1 MAKSLNVGIIG
12 CGNISAAYMELSS
25 LFRSIKV
32 VACADMNM
40 DAAKARAK
48 EYGLRAE
55 TVDGLL
61 QADDVDIIVN
71 LTIPAA
77 HYEVSKAIIDAG
89 KHVYSEKPFVLSVKD
104 GKDLLRRA
112 AKKGVR
118 VGSAPDTFLGGAH
131 QHARYLVDSGAIG
144 KVTGGTAHVLSHGM
158 EDWHPNPDFFF
169 QEGGGPVLDIGPY
182 YITNLV
188 QLLGPVTKVMAMSST
203 PSSHRTITS
212 KPRAGEKI
220 KVETPT
226 TIHSLLEF
234 ESGAIITLGTSWDVW
249 HHEHNNM
256 ELYGEDGTLY
266 VPDPNFFG
274 GELQMSDGK
283 KLRKKVPAFAH
294 ALGVPNQKHSQGMMA
309 NYRTA
314 GLADMASAIL
324 EGRDHRCSQEMSLH
338 VVDVM
343 VSILKAGETG
353 KAVKPS
359 TTCER
364 PAALDKKEA
373 RAMLAPKPRTKK
385 K

>member
-1 MAKSLNVGIIG
+1 MAKSMNVGIIG

-25 LFRSIKV
+25 LFKGIKV
-32 VACADMNM
+32 VACADMSM
-40 DAAKARAK
+40 AAAEARAK

-55 TVDGLL
+55 SVEGLL
-61 QADDVDIIVN
+61 KADDVDIIVN

-77 HYEVSKAIIDAG
+77 HYEVSKQIIDAG
-89 KHVYSEKPFVLSVKD
+89 KHVYSEKPFVLSVKE
-104 GKDLLRRA
+104 GKDLMRRA
-112 AKKGVR
+112 TKKGVR

-131 QHARYLVDSGAIG
+131 QHARHLIDSGAVG
-144 KVTGGTAHVLSHGM
+144 KITGGTCHVMSHGM

-169 QEGGGPVLDIGPY
+169 QVGGGPVLDIGPY
-182 YITNLV
+182 YVTNLV
-188 QLLGPVTKVMAMSST
+188 QLLGPVKKVMAMSST

-234 ESGAIITLGTSWDVW
+234 DSGAIITMGTSWDVW
-249 HHEHNNM
+249 HHDHGNM

-274 GELQMSDGK
+274 GELQMSKGK
-283 KLRKKVPAFAH
+283 KLKAKMPAFAH
-294 ALGVPNQKHSQGMMA
+294 ALGVPNQEHGQGMMA

-314 GLADMASAIL
+314 GLADMALAIQ
-324 EGRDHRCSQEMSLH
+324 EDRPHRCSLEMSLH

-343 VSILKAGETG
+343 VSVLKAGETG
-353 KAVKPS
+353 RAINLS

-364 PAALDKKEA
+364 PAFLDKKEA
-373 RAMLAPKPRTKK
+373 RSMLAPKPRAKK
-385 K
+385 